1 MSDPMAVAPESMT
14 LETDP
19 DARRAW
25 IDSRIAALE
34 DEIRRWKSCRNEL
47 SVISRLPPEVLTRI
61 FEFYKRICDHSS
73 KLDYM
78 MQGRCYLTPY
88 QWTGVTHVS
97 RYWRQVALGCPQLWS
112 NIRTISFNW
121 ARISWERS
129 KQAPISLNAT
139 LTYLTNPKLEGL
151 VTDILT
157 QPRRLKSLH
166 LSGELSNA
174 NEKRFREIADP
185 APLLQSLT
193 MIRTYR
199 SSGYPPSDS
208 ILPKTFLNGE
218 APKLRNLELN
228 GYQLSWDSPLL
239 RSLTSLKLTCIPLPR
254 YHLQPSPEIFFSA
267 LEAMECLRTLD
278 LDTPLPAS
286 PLAKHRTVTLR
297 HIENFRLKGS
307 VSDCAN
313 VMMHLALPPSAA
325 LEFVVT
331 KKTDEADQTLAD
343 LTTSITNSWLSG
355 GHLFSSSITTTGGLK
370 SMHVYTDRHTLL
382 VRGYPRD
389 AGSPGIRWGANN
401 PPSLQ
406 FQVTGL
412 YATTN
417 PIIHLLGGLPLN
429 KVRTIAL
436 AGSINTS
443 ALEFFGRLPS
453 LHTISVDRQSSAGF
467 VKYVTSDPALRPMVI
482 KKIAHGEA
490 TPGVQKPNPRPA
502 HLSYFR
508 ALKKLIFGRADF
520 RSYAIDIGAL
530 LDFLMSRYELGGE
543 IEVLELI
550 GCIGLYEDDVK
561 KLEEVVADVEWDEE
575 VVDFYSDEEEEDECE
590 YCGQEGCVNCDDD
603 YQPTIHDLLGY

>member
-1 MSDPMAVAPESMT
+1 MIPTTHIS
-14 LETDP
+14 LE
-19 DARRAW
+19 
-25 IDSRIAALE
+25 
-34 DEIRRWKSCRNEL
+34 
-47 SVISRLPPEVLTRI
+47 LTRSLLSECLI
-61 FEFYKRICDHSS
+61 GLSEAHS
-73 KLDYM
+73 
-78 MQGRCYLTPY
+78 T
-88 QWTGVTHVS
+88 
-97 RYWRQVALGCPQLWS
+97 
-112 NIRTISFNW
+112 
-121 ARISWERS
+121 
-129 KQAPISLNAT
+129 
-139 LTYLTNPKLEGL
+139 TNPKLEGL
-151 VTDILT
+151 VTDILA

-166 LSGELSNA
+166 LSRELSNA
-174 NEKRFREIADP
+174 NEKRLREIADP

-193 MIRTYR
+193 IVRAYR
-199 SSGYPPSDS
+199 SSGYTPSDS

-218 APKLRNLELN
+218 APNLRNLELN
-228 GYQLSWDSPLL
+228 GYQLSWDSSLL
-239 RSLTSLKLTCIPLPR
+239 RGLTLLKLTCMPHPR
-254 YHLQPSPEIFFSA
+254 YRVDLQPSAETFFGA
-267 LEAMECLRTLD
+267 LEVMESLRTLN

-297 HIENFRLKGS
+297 HMENFRLKGS
-307 VSDCAN
+307 ASDCAN
-313 VMMHLALPPSAA
+313 VMMHLVLPPSAA

-331 KKTDEADQTLAD
+331 KKTDEADQILAD
-343 LTTSITNSWLSG
+343 LTTSITNSWRSG
-355 GHLFSSSITTTGGLK
+355 GHLFSSSTTTIGGLK

-406 FQVTGL
+406 FQVTASGL
-412 YATTN
+412 SATTN
-417 PIIHLLGGLPLN
+417 PIVRLLGGLPLD

-443 ALEFFGRLPS
+443 ALEFFGLLPS

-467 VKYVTSDPALRPMVI
+467 VKYITSDPALRPMVI

-520 RSYAIDIGAL
+520 RSYAIDIDAL

-561 KLEEVVADVEWDEE
+561 KLEEVVADVEWDKE
-575 VVDFYSDEEEEDECE
+575 VVDFYSDEEEEDECD
-590 YCGQEGCVNCDDD
+590 YCGQEGCINCDDD
-603 YQPTIHDLLGY
+603 YQPTIYDLLGY